1 MGTTSSFF
9 GGGGGGTVDANQK
22 TSRPSSFT
30 NLSFATNTQYSVSTA
45 TGRGIG
51 CKIIPNTDTS
61 FWLLDGNASSDVYAS
76 YWTLD
81 ADTGACTNTGSAVTL
96 GSCDEVASASANGI
110 DRLIVLGGLNYDK
123 IYHVYFN
130 GSSVSASVLFEADTT
145 HQGGCIT
152 SCGLDGTLYGAMAFG
167 GSQSISYRV
176 GAIRT
181 DGTTF
186 TGEISSNIYKSN
198 GVHRAIGT
206 EDGIVACGSHWSNQR
221 RISSLRIA
229 LEHNDNSSTLNQL
242 YGRNL
247 DMDMSAAAWSSY
259 TGSNDTPFMIPTEGG
274 VSAWICD
281 AGRKMTKFDLSPSY
295 YGAIFA
301 NHTQPISGSNSGSF
315 SSNMSQFFG
324 AGEGFSRQANGTYLH
339 FIGGSQPSNYVTFSG
354 GFGYK
359 LPFYTG
365 RLVGNPSN
373 NGRARNP
380 SSAVVGNYVLKC
392 FVDETS
398 NKVNIDA
405 WNFKG

>member
-9 GGGGGGTVDANQK
+9 GGGGGTVDANKK
-22 TSRPSSFT
+22 TSRPTSFT
-30 NLSFATNTQYSVSTA
+30 NLSFATNTQYSVSTSS
-45 TGRGIG
+45 GRGIG

-61 FWLLDGNASSDVYAS
+61 FWLLEGNGSSDVHAS

-110 DRLIVLGGLNYDK
+110 DRLIVLGGPNYNK

-130 GSSVSASVLFEADTT
+130 GSSVSASVLNDASTT

-152 SCGLDGTLYGAMAFG
+152 SCGLDGTLYGSMAIS
-167 GSQSISYRV
+167 GSQSITYRSA
-176 GAIRT
+176 AIRT
-181 DGTTF
+181 DGTTY
-186 TGEISSNIYKSN
+186 TGDISSNIYNSN
-198 GVHRAIGT
+198 GIHRVIGT
-206 EDGIVACGSHWSNQR
+206 EDGIVACGSHWSSER
-221 RISSLRIA
+221 RISSLRIS
-229 LEHNDNSSTLNQL
+229 LENDESSSTLNTL

-247 DMDMSAAAWSSY
+247 DMDMSSAAWSSY
-259 TGSNDTPFMIPTEGG
+259 TQSTDTPFMIPTEGG

-281 AGRKMTKFDLSPSY
+281 SSRKITKFDLSPSY

-301 NHTQPISGSNSGSF
+301 NHTQPIAGSNSGSF
-315 SSNMSQFFG
+315 ASNLAQFFG

-339 FIGGSQPSNYVTFSG
+339 FIGGSHPANYVTFSG

-373 NGRARNP
+373 NAKSRKP

>member
-9 GGGGGGTVDANQK
+9 GGGGGTVDANKK
-22 TSRPSSFT
+22 TARPSSFT
-30 NLSFATNTQYSVSTA
+30 NLSFATNTQYSVSTSS
-45 TGRGIG
+45 GRGIG
-51 CKIIPNTDTS
+51 PKIIPNTDTS
-61 FWLLDGNASSDVYAS
+61 FWLLEGNGNSDVYAS

-81 ADTGACTNTGSAVTL
+81 ADTGGCTNTGSAVRIN
-96 GSCDEVASASANGI
+96 GCDEVGSASANGI
-110 DRLIVLGGLNYDK
+110 DRLIVLGGTNYDK

-130 GSSVSASVLFEADTT
+130 GSSVSKSELYDASST

-152 SCGLDGTLYGAMAFG
+152 SCGLDGTLYGSMAIS
-167 GSQSISYRV
+167 GSNSISYRV

-181 DGTTF
+181 DGTTY
-186 TGEISSNIYKSN
+186 TSEIGSNIYNSN

-206 EDGIVACGSHWSNQR
+206 EDGIVSCGSNWNTER
-221 RISSLRIA
+221 RISSMRIA
-229 LEHNDNSSTLNQL
+229 LEHHDASSTLNQL

-247 DMDMSAAAWSSY
+247 DMDMSTAAWSSY
-259 TGSNDTPFMIPTEGG
+259 TGSSDTPFMIPTEGG

-281 AGRKMTKFDLSPSY
+281 SSKKMTKFDLSPSY
-295 YGAIFA
+295 SGAVFA
-301 NHTQPISGSNSGSF
+301 NHTQPVSNSNSASI
-315 SSNMSQFFG
+315 SSNMNSFFG
-324 AGEGFSRQANGTYLH
+324 GGQGFSRQANGTYLH
-339 FIGGSQPSNYVTFSG
+339 FIGSTSPSNYVTFSG
-354 GFGYK
+354 GFGFK

-373 NGRARNP
+373 NAKAEKP